1 LVDLPFHVFS
11 NRYRNAQQRE
21 TIRSWLPGYLF
32 VEFDVARD
40 DWGQLKRIP
49 GVIEILGAPTPLPE
63 GQLEELI
70 SRLPTHLE
78 RTADDAVI
86 PVGAEV
92 WITAGAFA
100 GREGDQLM
108 LDGHQS

>member
-1 LVDLPFHVFS
+1 
-11 NRYRNAQQRE
+11 
-21 TIRSWLPGYLF
+21 
-32 VEFDVARD
+32 VEFDVVRD
-40 DWGQLKRIP
+40 DWGQLRRIP

-86 PVGAEV
+86 PVGAEMR
-92 WITAGAFA
+92 ITAGAFS
-100 GREGDQLM
+100 GRVGKVTSSRRGRVKVLLM
-108 LDGHQS
+108 MFGHLREQELYVADVKVIN

>member
-1 LVDLPFHVFS
+1 MLVNGVWRQSYDTRES
-11 NRYRNAQQRE
+11 RNSA
-21 TIRSWLPGYLF
+21 F
-32 VEFDVARD
+32 
-40 DWGQLKRIP
+40 
-49 GVIEILGAPTPLPE
+49 GAPTPLPE

-92 WITAGAFA
+92 RITAGAFS
-100 GREGDQLM
+100 GRVGKVTSSRRGRVKVLLM
-108 LDGHQS
+108 MFGHLREQELYVVDVRVIN